1 MAIFVSFCSFS
12 VKPTDSAYQT
22 HIHYWSVSNF
32 ASFDTPNSKFLKK
45 SHFSKKCIFPDLPSK
60 KPPCF
65 AQCFFAVTKFLESS
79 EKWMLCPRDCS
90 FDYFWGLIFWIFSV
104 SEMAIFWVFERVS
117 LRIVVQLVAKFDKIY
132 KNLSINL
139 DSRPVFSL

>member
-22 HIHYWSVSNF
+22 HIHYWSVSYKGRFGTIKNF
-32 ASFDTPNSKFLKK
+32 EKFFL
-45 SHFSKKCIFPDLPSK
+45 HFSDLKVQKWPS
-60 KPPCF
+60 
-65 AQCFFAVTKFLESS
+65 FFAVTKFLESS

-104 SEMAIFWVFERVS
+104 SEMAIFWDFLS
-117 LRIVVQLVAKFDKIY
+117 FFTNSCPFGSKIWQFFWKIWKSIWKLKCLLRLVTTDPICHF
-132 KNLSINL
+132 
-139 DSRPVFSL
+139 

>member
-65 AQCFFAVTKFLESS
+65 AQCFFWLLNFWRVQRSECSALEIARLIIFEGWFFGFFQFLKWRFLRFLKSFFTNSCPFGSKIWQILLKFE
-79 EKWMLCPRDCS
+79 
-90 FDYFWGLIFWIFSV
+90 
-104 SEMAIFWVFERVS
+104 VF
-117 LRIVVQLVAKFDKIY
+117 Y
-132 KNLSINL
+132 
-139 DSRPVFSL
+139 